1 HDVSLAG
8 ASHDVGSHEPSHHE
22 PAHHEPAHHE
32 PAHHEPL
39 HTAAASVVPSHD
51 LHPVTPVVPVSVSVN
66 ETTSPA
72 LLSTESRET
81 VSATTE
87 HHDQAATP
95 EPMVEVA
102 TTAELPNLTA
112 TAAPNAAPKEAPHL
126 DIDAMLRAAGLQ
138 MTETDPE
145 RLRVVQA
152 EQSTT
157 APAPRAPRERR
168 PAAQLSDEPL
178 QQVETRH

>member
-1 HDVSLAG
+1 
-8 ASHDVGSHEPSHHE
+8 
-22 PAHHEPAHHE
+22 
-32 PAHHEPL
+32 
-39 HTAAASVVPSHD
+39 
-51 LHPVTPVVPVSVSVN
+51 VVPVSVSVN

-72 LLSTESRET
+72 PLSAESHET

-87 HHDQAATP
+87 YHDQAAAP

-102 TTAELPNLTA
+102 TTAELPKLTA
-112 TAAPNAAPKEAPHL
+112 TAAPTAAPHL
-126 DIDAMLRAAGLQ
+126 DIDTMLRAAGLQ